1 MRRCL
6 SKKKDL
12 RIKNYKMKKVL
23 ILGAGMVV
31 KPIAHYLLNN
41 NIEVTIASRTKE
53 KAEKVLEGYSNGKA
67 IRWTVDELDQLN
79 DLIKKHDLTVSLLP
93 YKHHVTVAEKCIQL
107 KKNMLTT
114 SYVSEEMKALN
125 EQAKAANVI
134 IINEIG
140 VDPGFDHMTAMEI
153 IDRVH
158 DEGGKVDEFYSLCGA
173 LCAPEASNNP
183 FRYKFSWSPKGV
195 VMASNND
202 ATYLKNKEVI
212 EVPTENLF
220 KNLLKIDFPEVEAME
235 VYPNRNSL
243 PYIDIY
249 NIPEVKTMYRGTFRY
264 NGWCDSLDLLK
275 NLKLTAYDIIK
286 VKGKSVAKIVAEINN
301 LDVNNLKEEIKNKFN
316 INDNHSGLKA
326 IEWLG
331 VLDSNRII
339 TQENSSTFDI
349 ISDLMIEKMTMDASE
364 RDMVIMQH
372 IFNISK
378 KNGEKETIVSRMLDY
393 GNNKYTSIAKTVAL
407 PAAMAVKLILDGVI
421 VGNGVQIPIKKS
433 IYAPIL
439 RLLKKEGIC
448 MIETR
453 EELNQYA

>member
-1 MRRCL
+1 
-6 SKKKDL
+6 
-12 RIKNYKMKKVL
+12 
-23 ILGAGMVV
+23 
-31 KPIAHYLLNN
+31 
-41 NIEVTIASRTKE
+41 
-53 KAEKVLEGYSNGKA
+53 
-67 IRWTVDELDQLN
+67 
-79 DLIKKHDLTVSLLP
+79 
-93 YKHHVTVAEKCIQL
+93 
-107 KKNMLTT
+107 MLTT
-114 SYVSEEMKALN
+114 SYVSGEMKALN
-125 EQAKAANVI
+125 EQAKAANII

-220 KNLLKIDFPEVEAME
+220 KNILKIDFPELEAME

-378 KNGEKETIVSRMLDY
+378 KNGEKEIIVSRMLDY

-421 VGNGVQIPIKKS
+421 VGNGVQIPTKKS